1 MIDSRQAAGTGG
13 KVQSF
18 RRILAVCDL
27 DQAETPALA
36 LAADLARAG
45 DARLTVLAIR
55 QPSSDLDQLAQ
66 FAAVPRDEV
75 QRRLLA
81 DDRERL
87 LRRVAGIAGDLPV
100 ETVIRA
106 GKPFLEII
114 RQVVDH
120 DHDLVI
126 KTAEVLHG
134 LHRFLFASTDQHL
147 LRKCPCPVW
156 LRLPDSRRP
165 ARTVLAAVDVDE
177 VAAGEPQTQAALN
190 RVIIETAARI
200 ALFEGAV
207 LRVLH
212 AWEAPGE
219 GLVRQ
224 WSDAGSK
231 DDVVRR
237 YLGDVELQH
246 WRALDRLVASAASW
260 LGETTLARIA
270 LTPHLVRGVATTVIP
285 EQTRALDAD
294 ILVMGTI
301 ARTGVPGFIIGNT
314 AEDVL
319 NSVDCSVVTVKPPG
333 YVSPVQA

>member
-1 MIDSRQAAGTGG
+1 MTDSPQAAGRAG
-13 KVQSF
+13 KVHSF
-18 RRILAVCDL
+18 RHILAICDL
-27 DQAETPALA
+27 DDENDAAMR
-36 LAADLARAG
+36 LAADLAEAG
-45 DARLTVLAIR
+45 GARLTALAIR
-55 QPSSDLDQLAQ
+55 QPASDLAQLAE
-66 FAAVPRDEV
+66 FTAVSRAEV
-75 QRRLLA
+75 ERRLLGE
-81 DDRERL
+81 DRERL
-87 LRRVAGIAGDLPV
+87 LQHVARGASGLPV
-100 ETVIRA
+100 ETVIRS

-114 RQVVDH
+114 RQVLAE
-120 DHDLVI
+120 DHDLVV
-126 KTAEVLHG
+126 KTAEAPDG

-156 LRLPDSRRP
+156 LRLADARRP
-165 ARTVLAAVDVDE
+165 AKTVLAAVDVDE

-224 WSDAGSK
+224 WSDTGRS

-246 WRALDRLVASAASW
+246 WRALDRLIASAGTW
-260 LGETTLARIA
+260 LGETTLARVA
-270 LTPHLVRGVATTVIP
+270 LTPHLVRGPATTVIP
-285 EQTRALDAD
+285 EQTQALNAD

-333 YVSPVQA
+333 YVSPVQN

>member
-1 MIDSRQAAGTGG
+1 MTDSRPSAGPDG
-13 KVQSF
+13 KVQPF

-27 DQAETPALA
+27 DEADTPALA

-45 DARLTVLAIR
+45 DARLTVLTVR
-55 QPSSDLDQLAQ
+55 QPSSDLDQLARY
-66 FAAVPRDEV
+66 AAVPRGEV
-75 QRRLLA
+75 ERRLLA
-81 DDRERL
+81 DDRQRL
-87 LRRVAGIAGDLPV
+87 LHRVAGCVGDRPV
-100 ETVIRA
+100 ETVVRV

-114 RQVVDH
+114 RQVLDH

-126 KTAEVLHG
+126 KGAEAVHG

-156 LRLPDSRRP
+156 LRLADARRP

-224 WSDAGSK
+224 WSDTRSG

-246 WRALDRLVASAASW
+246 WRALDRLVAQAGSW
-260 LGETTLARIA
+260 LGETTLARVA
-270 LTPHLVRGVATTVIP
+270 LTPHLVRGPATTVIP
-285 EQTRALDAD
+285 EQAQTLGAD

>member
-1 MIDSRQAAGTGG
+1 MTDNREAAGRDGEI
-13 KVQSF
+13 QSF
-18 RRILAVCDL
+18 RHVLAICDL
-27 DQAETPALA
+27 DDGNDAAMR
-36 LAADLARAG
+36 LAADLAETSG
-45 DARLTVLAIR
+45 ARLTALAIR
-55 QPSSDLDQLAQ
+55 QPASDLARLAE
-66 FAAVPRDEV
+66 FAAVSRAEIE
-75 QRRLLA
+75 RRLLA
-81 DDRERL
+81 ADRERL
-87 LRRVAGIAGDLPV
+87 LRQVARNAAGLPV
-100 ETVIRA
+100 ETMIRS

-114 RQVVDH
+114 RQVLAG

-126 KTAEVLHG
+126 KTAEAPDG
-134 LHRFLFASTDQHL
+134 LHRFLFSSTDQHL

-156 LRLPDSRRP
+156 LRLADARSP
-165 ARTVLAAVDVDE
+165 AGTVVAAVDVDE
-177 VAAGEPQTQAALN
+177 VAAGEPRTQAALN

-224 WSDAGSK
+224 WSDTGRG

-246 WRALDRLVASAASW
+246 WRALDRLIASAGAW
-260 LGETTLARIA
+260 LGETTRARVA
-270 LTPHLVRGVATTVIP
+270 LTPHLVRGAARTVIP
-285 EQTRALDAD
+285 EQTRSLGAD

-333 YVSPVQA
+333 YVSPVPG